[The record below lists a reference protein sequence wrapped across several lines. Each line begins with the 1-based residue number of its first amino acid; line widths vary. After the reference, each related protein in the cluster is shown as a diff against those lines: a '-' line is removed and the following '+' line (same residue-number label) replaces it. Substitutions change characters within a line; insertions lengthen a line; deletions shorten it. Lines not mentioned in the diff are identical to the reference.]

1 MPPPRK
7 SEDLLLRAS
16 LVTHGMR
23 SLWPWVEVEAAMA
36 AKARARSW
44 GGRERHGAVALAL
57 LFHHDSYPHY
67 KGEDAGAES

>member
-7 SEDLLLRAS
+7 SEDLLLQAS

-23 SLWPWVEVEAAMA
+23 SLWPWVEVDAAMA
-36 AKARARSW
+36 AKLRAAG
-44 GGRERHGAVALAL
+44 GGRERHGAVVRAL
-57 LFHHDSYPHY
+57 LCHHDSHSHH